1 MKENYLFE
9 YVNENEFHKLERSL
23 KKYNMLAYKKLYF
36 DFYPKLKEG
45 NFLGQLVSTNKENMS
60 ATYRLKL
67 PTDIL
72 FAKVHGDIELH
83 YVVYEKEKIV
93 LIDKLT
99 PEDILTEG
107 HQSELQT
114 YKGVMVSKEHSE
126 KDIFKINL
134 LNMIQK

>member
-1 MKENYLFE
+1 MKGTYVFD

-36 DFYPKLKEG
+36 DYYPRLKDGE
-45 NFLGQLVSTNKENMS
+45 FLGEIVSTNEQNGTT
-60 ATYRLKL
+60 TYQLKL

-72 FAKVHGDIELH
+72 FAKVHGDIALH
-83 YVVYEKEKIV
+83 YVVYTNEKIV
-93 LIDKLT
+93 MLDKLT

-114 YKGVMVSKEHSE
+114 YKGVMVSKEHSD